1 MGELAAIARR
11 QPSWVRHVVFALCF
25 FGAWEVYARYLDEPV
40 LLPGPTAVLV
50 ALVDITL
57 GGQLLPALFESL
69 RLLAIGFAS
78 ATALGFVLGV
88 VVGRY
93 RVADRTIGPYFY
105 GLYALPV
112 VALVPL
118 VLVWFGFGLM
128 GRVIVVFLAAFFPIL
143 INTYTG
149 VRDAPS
155 DLIEVARSFGVDR
168 ELVLLRRVVVPSAVP
183 FIMAGVRLGIGR
195 AVVGMAIAEVYLR
208 LGGIGALIVQYGAVF
223 ATDYLLAAIVPLPL
237 LGIGLTK
244 LFQRIEDR
252 FQYWR
257 VQTAA

>member
-1 MGELAAIARR
+1 MPESAAATPRVPR
-11 QPSWVRHVVFALCF
+11 WARHVLFALAF
-25 FGAWEVYARYLDEPV
+25 LGIWELYAQYLDEPV
-40 LLPGPTAVLV
+40 LLPGPIAVLV
-50 ALVDITL
+50 ALVDITVS
-57 GGQLLPALFESL
+57 GQLLPALFESL
-69 RLLAIGFAS
+69 RLLVIGFA
-78 ATALGFVLGV
+78 AAMVLGFTVGV

-93 RVADRTIGPYFY
+93 RVADRTFSPYFY
-105 GLYALPV
+105 ALYALPV

-118 VLVWFGFGLM
+118 VLVWFGFGLV

-149 VRDAPS
+149 VRDTPS

-168 ELVLLRRVVVPSAVP
+168 EPVMLRRVVVPSAMP
-183 FIMAGVRLGIGR
+183 FIMAGIRLGIGR

-223 ATDYLLAAIVPLPL
+223 ATDHLLAAILPLPL

-244 LFQRIEDR
+244 VFMRVEER
-252 FQYWR
+252 FQHWR
-257 VQTAA
+257 VHAAA

>member
-1 MGELAAIARR
+1 MAELAAMSRR
-11 QPSWVRHVVFALCF
+11 PPSWVRHVVFALCF
-25 FGAWEVYARYLDEPV
+25 FGAWELYARYLDEPV
-40 LLPGPTAVLV
+40 LLPGPAAVLA

-57 GGQLLPALFESL
+57 SGQLIPALLESL
-69 RLLAIGFAS
+69 RLLVIGFVS
-78 ATALGFVLGV
+78 ATVLGFVLGAL
-88 VVGRY
+88 VGRY
-93 RVADRTIGPYFY
+93 RIADRTFSPYFY

-128 GRVIVVFLAAFFPIL
+128 GRVIVVFLAAFFPVL

-149 VRDAPS
+149 VRDTPN

-168 ELVLLRRVVVPSAVP
+168 ELVMLRRVVVPSAVP

-244 LFQRIEDR
+244 LFAHIEDR
-252 FQYWR
+252 VQYWR
-257 VQTAA
+257 VQAAA